1 MRNNKII
8 KLTIIL
14 LIMFVT
20 LISFNIKVYASFD
33 PVGNPD
39 DFNPSTTRTDEVK
52 LKQKAGIILGYIN
65 VIGVVIS
72 VITLAVIGI
81 KYMLGSVEE
90 KAEYKNTIMMY
101 LIGAFLIFGVTT
113 VPNLIYKAVLF
124 IEK

>member
-14 LIMFVT
+14 LIIFVT

-52 LKQKAGIILGYIN
+52 LKQKAGIILEYIN

-90 KAEYKNTIMMY
+90 KAEYKKSFMP
-101 LIGAFLIFGVTT
+101 LIIGIILVVAASSIAT
-113 VPNLIYKAVLF
+113 F
-124 IEK
+124 IIGIID